1 MKDKQITELIL
12 DAMRKEVEEFIHKES
27 EITDP
32 VEYEEKVLAL
42 SRKFAKEL
50 IGKSQGKL
58 PKSRNSKKKYW
69 PVLENSNWARSIY
82 YA

>member
-1 MKDKQITELIL
+1 MKDKQIVESIL
-12 DAMRKEVEEFIHKES
+12 GALREEVEEFVKKES

-50 IGKSQGKL
+50 ISQSQGNL
-58 PKSRNSKKKYW
+58 PKSRNSKKKC
-69 PVLENSNWARSIY
+69 
-82 YA
+82 